1 MTRPYLPLPRFS
13 PLTHPPIHPST
24 TISKRSYKMKAYFKP
39 SSILFYLLS
48 ALLFFLLGTVLAGI
62 AGAGKGQGL
71 AGGAIVLGYGVMAGC
86 FALIAAIVTVGF
98 VKESR
103 VRSFNKILAAIFVL
117 LIIFIIYRFQTR
129 QTARNQAKPS
139 QFEKTAY
146 PAATAVV
153 PAYTQDQY
161 TPPMGLGMGTPK
173 FYEYDVVY
181 FYGNPNLEKPVSDHT
196 PTDSLVFQR
205 TEIGME
211 LTSAPPWFVPA
222 HLKLDYDMLFL
233 RVVSIHSEFIE
244 VMANET
250 NGQTAYMD
258 RSKFNLRFWPE
269 FLLTINSIEPLF
281 PQDYP
286 VRVKPLSHAGIVSTP
301 YAFLKPLKISS
312 QWMQVELLDEH
323 FKSHGK
329 GWIMWRENDRLLIAY
344 SLLS

>member
-1 MTRPYLPLPRFS
+1 
-13 PLTHPPIHPST
+13 
-24 TISKRSYKMKAYFKP
+24 MKAYFKL
-39 SSILFYLLS
+39 SSILFYFLS

-86 FALIAAIVTVGF
+86 FALIAAVIMVGF

-103 VRSFNKILAAIFVL
+103 VKLFNKILAAIFVL
-117 LIIFIIYRFQTR
+117 LIILIIYRYQTR
-129 QTARNQAKPS
+129 QAAMNQTTPS

-153 PAYTQDQY
+153 PANTQDKY

-173 FYEYDVVY
+173 FYEFDVVY
-181 FYGNPNLEKPVSDHT
+181 FYGNPNLEKPVSDHA
-196 PTDSLVFQR
+196 PTDSLVFHR
-205 TEIGME
+205 SELGME
-211 LTSAPPWFVPA
+211 LTYAPPWFVPA
-222 HLKLDYDMLFL
+222 HLKLDYGILFL

-244 VMANET
+244 VMVNET

-258 RSKFNLRFWPE
+258 RSKFNLRYWPE
-269 FLLTINSIEPLF
+269 FLLSINSAEPLY
-281 PQDYP
+281 PQDDP

-312 QWMQVELLDEH
+312 QWMQVALLDDR
-323 FKSHGK
+323 FQVQGK
-329 GWIMWRENDRLLIAY
+329 GWIRWRENDRLLIAY

>member
-1 MTRPYLPLPRFS
+1 
-13 PLTHPPIHPST
+13 
-24 TISKRSYKMKAYFKP
+24 MKSNFKP
-39 SSILFYLLS
+39 ASILFYFLS

-62 AGAGKGQGL
+62 AGAGKNQGL
-71 AGGAIVLGYGVMAGC
+71 AGGAIVLGYGVMAGF
-86 FALIAAIVTVGF
+86 FALIAAVVTVGF

-103 VRSFNKILAAIFVL
+103 VKLFNKILAVIFIL
-117 LIIFIIYRFQTR
+117 LIIIIFYRFQTR
-129 QTARNQAKPS
+129 QAAMNQTSPP

-146 PAATAVV
+146 PSAIAVV
-153 PAYTQDQY
+153 PANTQDKY

-181 FYGNPNLEKPVSDHT
+181 FYGSPNLEKPVSDHA

-205 TEIGME
+205 TELGME
-211 LTSAPPWFVPA
+211 LTAAPPGFVPA

-233 RVVSIHSEFIE
+233 RVVSLHSEFIE

-258 RSKFNLRFWPE
+258 RSKFNMRYWPE
-269 FLLTINSIEPLF
+269 FLLTINSVEPLY
-281 PQDYP
+281 PQDNP
-286 VRVKPLSHAGIVSTP
+286 VRVKPLPHAGLASTP
-301 YAFLKPLKISS
+301 YVFLRPLRISS

-323 FKSHGK
+323 FQPQGK
-329 GWIMWRENDRLLIAY
+329 GWIKWRENDQLLIAY